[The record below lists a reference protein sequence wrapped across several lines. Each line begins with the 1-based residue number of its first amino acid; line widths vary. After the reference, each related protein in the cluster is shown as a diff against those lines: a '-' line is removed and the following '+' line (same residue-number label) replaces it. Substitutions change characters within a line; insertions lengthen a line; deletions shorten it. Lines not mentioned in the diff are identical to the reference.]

1 MKAIK
6 KRRKEKQEREGV
18 GCFPKGGDVLV
29 YELISLS
36 PSISLS
42 LSHTHRHTLPP
53 SLSHSRSHSVSC
65 SNTLTEIGSTKQS
78 RSLTSLQ
85 KHTHRHTLPR
95 HAHTSS
101 DASTHTFSVTA
112 AELKE
117 KGKEG
122 KKKTTPEKGRQE
134 VKEEEKIS

>member
-6 KRRKEKQEREGV
+6 KRRKEKQEREGE

-42 LSHTHRHTLPP
+42 HTHTHRHTLPP
-53 SLSHSRSHSVSC
+53 SLSHSHSVSC

-95 HAHTSS
+95 HAHASS

-117 KGKEG
+117 KGKKG